1 MFAFVL
7 FLIIF
12 CITNQKPSW

>member
-7 FLIIF
+7 F
-12 CITNQKPSW
+12 NS

>member
-7 FLIIF
+7 FDGLLI
-12 CITNQKPSW
+12 WG